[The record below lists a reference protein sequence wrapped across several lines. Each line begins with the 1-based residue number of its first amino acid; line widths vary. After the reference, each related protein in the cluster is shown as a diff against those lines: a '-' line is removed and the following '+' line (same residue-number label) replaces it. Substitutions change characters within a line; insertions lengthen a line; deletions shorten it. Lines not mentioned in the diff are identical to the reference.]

1 MSENFELPQREG
13 KPRKRGLTTMIDF
26 GPDEM
31 GWTGV
36 PGGIEG
42 LLKCAADYIDHA
54 KIYAMNGLLLPEDT
68 VKEAARLYRD
78 YGCNPFAGG
87 MLFEY
92 AYAKGQ
98 LDEFEALLRRE
109 ELMGFEIS
117 ENYITLTDDERKGF
131 IDRFQRAGFDV
142 VYEFGRKAPTKAM
155 ELEELGAVIHSV
167 AECGIEYVIVEQ
179 SEIDM
184 LAETSV
190 SGMDE
195 LRRQNWFDRIV
206 IEADPYRFPQQ
217 HVELIEQFGPDVN
230 LCNIAAGQVMRLE
243 GFRRGIGRAVG
254 YKIMDALI

>member
-117 ENYITLTDDERKGF
+117 ENYITLTDDELKGF
-131 IDRFQRAGFDV
+131 IDRFQRAGL
-142 VYEFGRKAPTKAM
+142 TSSM
-155 ELEELGAVIHSV
+155 NLV
-167 AECGIEYVIVEQ
+167 ARRR
-179 SEIDM
+179 
-184 LAETSV
+184 
-190 SGMDE
+190 
-195 LRRQNWFDRIV
+195 LRR
-206 IEADPYRFPQQ
+206 
-217 HVELIEQFGPDVN
+217 
-230 LCNIAAGQVMRLE
+230 
-243 GFRRGIGRAVG
+243 
-254 YKIMDALI
+254 